1 MGTTFSC
8 FGRKKSSTTN
18 SKLCESILSKY
29 ADAHPS
35 HQSTYTFSYNEMRSA
50 TSSFHPT
57 NKIGYGG
64 FGTVYKGILSDG
76 TQVAIKSLSI
86 ESKQGIREFLTEIEM
101 LSNVRHPNL
110 VRLIGCCVEGAN
122 RMLVYE
128 YMENNSLA
136 RALLGPY
143 NKQIAL
149 NWTERAAIC
158 LGAANG
164 LAFLHEEVEP
174 NIVHRDIKA
183 SNVLLDKNLRPKIGD
198 FGLAKLFPDTVTHVS
213 TRVAGTM
220 GYLAPEYALLGKLTK
235 KADIYSFGVLMLE
248 IISGRS
254 CARSVWGLDMKAL
267 LEWTWQLRGE
277 DRLLDIV
284 DPELA
289 VYPKNEALHFIK
301 TALFCTQAAAHQRP
315 NMKRVVEMLQ
325 SSDEAELFVGALK
338 QPGVLR
344 APDRSFGIVGNKPV
358 GSKYPRYSES
368 KTTYGFISTAED
380 SSSAPVSTF
389 EMQPR

>member
-1 MGTTFSC
+1 
-8 FGRKKSSTTN
+8 
-18 SKLCESILSKY
+18 
-29 ADAHPS
+29 
-35 HQSTYTFSYNEMRSA
+35 MRSA

-64 FGTVYKGILSDG
+64 FGIVYKGILSDG
-76 TQVAIKSLSI
+76 TQVAVKSLSTQ
-86 ESKQGIREFLTEIEM
+86 STQGIQEFLTEIEM

-110 VRLIGCCVEGAN
+110 ARLVGCCVEGAN

-136 RALLGPY
+136 RALFGSSG
-143 NKQIAL
+143 KQIAL
-149 NWTERAAIC
+149 NWPERAAIC
-158 LGAANG
+158 LGTANG

-174 NIVHRDIKA
+174 NIVHRDVKA
-183 SNVLLDKNLRPKIGD
+183 SNVLLDKNLQPKIGD

-254 CARSVWGLDMKAL
+254 CARSVWGLDMMAL
-267 LEWTWQLRGE
+267 LEWTWQLRDE
-277 DRLLDIV
+277 NRLLDIV
-284 DPELA
+284 DPELT

-301 TALFCTQAAAHQRP
+301 AALFCTQAAAHQRP

-325 SSDEAELFVGALK
+325 SSEVELDVGALK
-338 QPGVLR
+338 QPGVLK
-344 APDRSFGIVGNKPV
+344 APDRSFNIIGDKPS
-358 GSKYPRYSES
+358 GSKLPRYSES

-380 SSSAPVSTF
+380 TISAPVSTF